1 MTLKEFLSQN
11 DHFAAVNGCRLTEV
25 REGFA
30 VAEMI
35 VGAKHINGGGV
46 CQGGALFTLADL
58 ALAAVMNSHGNLT
71 LGLESTISFMKSAQL
86 GDLLRAEAVEVKNH
100 HKLPYAEVKIYN
112 QNHELL
118 CAFTGIG
125 YRKEAKMPYDQLM

>member
-1 MTLKEFLSQN
+1 MTLKTFLSEN
-11 DHFAAVNGCRLTEV
+11 DHFAADNGCVLTEV

-30 VAEMI
+30 VAEMT
-35 VGAKHINGGGV
+35 VEPRHINGGGV

-71 LGLESTISFMKSAQL
+71 LGVESTITFMKSARL
-86 GDLLRAEAVEVKNH
+86 GDVLTAEATEVKNH

-112 QNHELL
+112 QNHDLL

-125 YRKEAKMPYDQLM
+125 YRKDAQMPFEGLM

>member
-1 MTLKEFLSQN
+1 MTLKEFLSEN
-11 DHFAAVNGCRLTEV
+11 DRFAACNGCALTEL

-30 VAEMI
+30 KAEMT
-35 VGAKHINGGGV
+35 VMPNHINGGGV

-71 LGLESTISFMKSAQL
+71 LGVESTITFLKSAKQ
-86 GDLLRAEAVEVKNH
+86 GDHLVAEAIEVKNH
-100 HKLPYAEVKIYN
+100 HKMPYAEVKIYN
-112 QNHELL
+112 EHRELL

-125 YRKEAKMPYDQLM
+125 YRKETVIPFSELM